1 MSEASPLITRLLLI
15 ATRVI
20 RLGKERE
27 GKKFTDIVIERSY
40 ELLGCTP
47 DEKSDENMKWMIEN
61 GYLKKKTKRY
71 RRGTRGRISKSERQR
86 T

>member
-1 MSEASPLITRLLLI
+1 
-15 ATRVI
+15 VI

-47 DEKSDENMKWMIEN
+47 DEKSDENMKHLLIRQNLE
-61 GYLKKKTKRY
+61 TD
-71 RRGTRGRISKSERQR
+71 RIVCVLIIYSLLDESIKDKYV
-86 T
+86 